1 MNYYNKQGEKITIEE
16 WCSLLKDRS
25 YKIIKQEE
33 LENGKFV
40 STVWLGLDYQPEE
53 GEPPLIFETTVIP
66 MEGNWDEEYCERYS
80 TLEEAEEGHRR
91 IVKKEINKLEHGL
104 ALLLKSSRK
113 DLSIKDMATI
123 LALVLDSSEVEEFIR
138 ELRKEKESIEE

>member
-40 STVWLGLDYQPEE
+40 STVWLGLDYQFEE
-53 GEPPLIFETTVIP
+53 GEPPLIFETMVFQ
-66 MEGNWDEEYCERYS
+66 MEGNYRERYS
-80 TLEEAEEGHRR
+80 TLAEAEEGHKR
-91 IVKKEINKLEHGL
+91 IVNKYKEI
-104 ALLLKSSRK
+104 
-113 DLSIKDMATI
+113 
-123 LALVLDSSEVEEFIR
+123 
-138 ELRKEKESIEE
+138 

>member
-1 MNYYNKQGEKITIEE
+1 MNYYNPIPMNYYNKQGEKITIEE
-16 WCSLLKDRS
+16 WCSLFKDRS

-40 STVWLGLDYQPEE
+40 STVWLGLDYQLEE
-53 GEPPLIFETTVIP
+53 GEPPLIFETMVFP

-91 IVKKEINKLEHGL
+91 IVNKY
-104 ALLLKSSRK
+104 K
-113 DLSIKDMATI
+113 
-123 LALVLDSSEVEEFIR
+123 
-138 ELRKEKESIEE
+138 

>member
-40 STVWLGLDYQPEE
+40 STVWLGLDYQLEE
-53 GEPPLIFETTVIP
+53 GEPPLIFETMVFQ
-66 MEGNWDEEYCERYS
+66 MEGNYRERYS
-80 TLEEAEEGHRR
+80 TLAEAEEGHKR
-91 IVKKEINKLEHGL
+91 IVNKYKEI
-104 ALLLKSSRK
+104 
-113 DLSIKDMATI
+113 
-123 LALVLDSSEVEEFIR
+123 
-138 ELRKEKESIEE
+138 